1 MFFED
6 WSIDYDL
13 WGDTGA
19 QTFAAAEAAV
29 SALYGGGDDDYLV
42 GGSGTDWLYQ
52 YDQGWLGN
60 LTGFKY
66 VFPTSAY
73 TSHVSL

>member
-29 SALYGGGDDDYLV
+29 SALYGGGDADYL
-42 GGSGTDWLYQ
+42 SAAAAP
-52 YDQGWLGN
+52 
-60 LTGFKY
+60 TGY
-66 VFPTSAY
+66 SARAA
-73 TSHVSL
+73 TIN